1 MAYGYY
7 SRISSTFASA
17 LNPSTVS
24 SPRIMEDILLGHLV
38 FKILVK
44 MATWLWSKSG
54 KMGDKTQAWVN
65 VRSPKIL
72 PLSSP
77 IHQLE
82 ELFQNSVVQL
92 KTLIELR
99 INLIAALRSSG
110 TDVAAS
116 TTIDI
121 LTRHVR
127 LFGKF
132 FRRLQ
137 QLAVSRFV
145 MLPMCRDLVLY
156 YWDKVVQATNGPPEL
171 ISGKIL
177 TEIGRVSSDGSVRH
191 KRRSISC
198 PLSRPRP
205 CAVQGKSRT
214 MDTLTQRWFTQ
225 RT

>member
-1 MAYGYY
+1 
-7 SRISSTFASA
+7 
-17 LNPSTVS
+17 
-24 SPRIMEDILLGHLV
+24 MEDILLGHLV

-54 KMGDKTQAWVN
+54 KMGDAEDRTQAWVN
-65 VRSPKIL
+65 VQSNIL

-110 TDVAAS
+110 IAWDVSAS

-132 FRRLQ
+132 FRRFQ

-145 MLPMCRDLVLY
+145 TLPMCRDLVLY

-171 ISGKIL
+171 ISGK
-177 TEIGRVSSDGSVRH
+177 T
-191 KRRSISC
+191 
-198 PLSRPRP
+198 
-205 CAVQGKSRT
+205 
-214 MDTLTQRWFTQ
+214 
-225 RT
+225 